1 MSKDNHLLYS
11 ASTHESFNIIFEP
24 HSVVVNTKALNW
36 IILIALALTWGS
48 SFILMKR
55 GMDVFSSDEVAALRI
70 FIAFLFLSPL
80 IFSHVKK
87 PLLKHWKGFVG
98 MGVLGN
104 LIPAFLFTKAE
115 TGISSSLT
123 GMLNSLTPLFTLLL
137 GVLLFKTKTRLINAI
152 GIIIG
157 FAGAIGLLTVGKSED
172 MDNNLLYGFYVV
184 LATIC
189 YALSVNI
196 IKKELGEVNSVTATV
211 WSMLF
216 IGPFAGIYLFAFTD
230 FMQKLENQ
238 PLVMNSLGYVIL
250 LAVFGTALSVIVFN
264 VLIRNTNALFASSV
278 TYLIP
283 VVAMAWGVFDG
294 EDVQLFHFLWIVLI
308 LLGVYLVN
316 KKAVAV
322 QPSSILEEKL

>member
-1 MSKDNHLLYS
+1 
-11 ASTHESFNIIFEP
+11 
-24 HSVVVNTKALNW
+24 
-36 IILIALALTWGS
+36 
-48 SFILMKR
+48 MKR
-55 GMDVFSSDEVAALRI
+55 GMDVYSSEEVAALRI

-80 IFSHVKK
+80 IFHHVKK

-137 GVLLFKTKTRLINAI
+137 GVLLFKSKTKWINVL
-152 GIIIG
+152 GILIG
-157 FAGAIGLLTVGKSED
+157 FVGAIGLLMVGKSED
-172 MDNNLLYGFYVV
+172 MNNNLVFGFFVV
-184 LATIC
+184 LATVC

-196 IKKELGEVNSVTATV
+196 IKKNLNEVNSITATV
-211 WSMLF
+211 WSMMF
-216 IGPFAGIYLFAFTD
+216 IGPLAGIYLFGFTD
-230 FMQKLENQ
+230 FTTKLNSN
-238 PLVMNSLGYVIL
+238 PMAYGSLGYVVI
-250 LAVFGTALSVIVFN
+250 LAVFGTALSVMVFN

-283 VVAMAWGVFDG
+283 IVALAWGVLDG
-294 EDVQLFHFLWIVLI
+294 EDVQVLHFVWIMLI

-316 KKAVAV
+316 KKASPAT
-322 QPSSILEEKL
+322 K

>member
-1 MSKDNHLLYS
+1 
-11 ASTHESFNIIFEP
+11 
-24 HSVVVNTKALNW
+24 VNTKALNW
-36 IILIALALTWGS
+36 IILIVLALTWGS

-55 GMDVFSSDEVAALRI
+55 GMDVYSSEEVAALRI

-80 IFSHVKK
+80 IFRHVKK
-87 PLLKHWKGFVG
+87 PLLKHWKSFLG

-104 LIPAFLFTKAE
+104 FIPAFLFTKAE

-137 GVLLFKTKTRLINAI
+137 GVLLFKTKTRWVNAL
-152 GIIIG
+152 GIMIG

-172 MDNNLLYGFYVV
+172 MDNNLLFGFYVV
-184 LATIC
+184 LAIVC

-196 IKKELGEVNSVTATV
+196 IKKGLNEVNSVTATV
-211 WSMLF
+211 WAMLF
-216 IGPFAGIYLFAFTD
+216 IGPIAGIYLFGFTD
-230 FMQKLENQ
+230 FVNKISTHPAAM
-238 PLVMNSLGYVIL
+238 SGLGYISIL
-250 LAVFGTALSVIVFN
+250 AIFGTALSVIVFN

-283 VVAMAWGVFDG
+283 VVAMGWGVLDG
-294 EDVQLFHFLWIVLI
+294 ENVQMLHYLWIILI

-316 KKAVAV
+316 KKARVA
-322 QPSSILEEKL
+322 ETA

>member
-1 MSKDNHLLYS
+1 M
-11 ASTHESFNIIFEP
+11 
-24 HSVVVNTKALNW
+24 NTKAINW

-55 GMDVFSSDEVAALRI
+55 GMDVYSSEEVAALRI

-80 IFSHVKK
+80 IFKHVKK

-104 LIPAFLFTKAE
+104 FIPAFLFTKAE

-137 GVLLFKTKTRLINAI
+137 GVLLFKTKTRWINVV
-152 GIIIG
+152 GILIG
-157 FAGAIGLLTVGKSED
+157 FLGAIGLLMVGKSEN
-172 MDNNLLYGFYVV
+172 MSNNLLFGLFVV
-184 LATIC
+184 LATFC

-196 IKKELGEVNSVTATV
+196 IKKELNEVNSVTATV
-211 WSMLF
+211 WAMMF
-216 IGPFAGIYLFAFTD
+216 IGPLAGIYLFGFTD
-230 FMQKLENQ
+230 FTTKLVTN
-238 PLVMNSLGYVIL
+238 PMAYNSLGYIVI

-283 VVAMAWGVFDG
+283 IVALVWGILDG
-294 EDVQLFHFLWIVLI
+294 EDVQVLHFVWIIFI

-316 KKAVAV
+316 KKAKAM
-322 QPSSILEEKL
+322 SSE